1 MSEGVLIVTVSVLI
15 LLACGWMSKMIAEG
29 SEVVDVL
36 ALISTCVALGYLAG
50 KHL

>member
-1 MSEGVLIVTVSVLI
+1 MSEGVLIVKVSVLI
-15 LLACGWMSKMIAEG
+15 LLACGWLFEMLTEG
-29 SEVVDVL
+29 SEVVDAL